1 MEGSGAA
8 EHTPAANQTNTD
20 PSAAVD
26 QEVS

>member
-8 EHTPAANQTNTD
+8 EHTPAANQTNAD